1 MSSIWC
7 LPPLKLGGFITLVV
21 EQCDFFFF
29 QFPDGILSS
38 ASLNLGFDNLNTVD
52 LHFLLFASVHL
63 VEGTSVPVC
72 FLAAQPYDL
81 FVSKP
86 TGATPAS

>member
-1 MSSIWC
+1 MI
-7 LPPLKLGGFITLVV
+7 
-21 EQCDFFFF
+21 FFFF
-29 QFPDGILSS
+29 QFPDGILSF

-86 TGATPAS
+86 TGATPASWMIDAFLYFYGREESEV